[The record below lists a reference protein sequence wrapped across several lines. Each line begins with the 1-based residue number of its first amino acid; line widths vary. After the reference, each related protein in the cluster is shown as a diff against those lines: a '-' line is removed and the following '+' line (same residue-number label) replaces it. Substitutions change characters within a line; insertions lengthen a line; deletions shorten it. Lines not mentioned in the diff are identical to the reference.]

1 MQSGKFDPSQFQE
14 LTEHCYNTGEYNIVI
29 DNTHPT
35 AMVKLDIRN
44 KDPGNYQVFDCVI
57 KVETDIMNNEDN
69 DNQDIA
75 VMMFDINQE
84 NKRSGMTIA

>member
-1 MQSGKFDPSQFQE
+1 MKYDPSQFQE
-14 LTEHCYNTGEYNIVI
+14 LTDYCYNTGEYSTVI
-29 DNTHPT
+29 DNITST
-35 AMVKLDIRN
+35 AMVKLDMRN
-44 KDPGNYQVFDCVI
+44 KDHGNYQVFDCVI